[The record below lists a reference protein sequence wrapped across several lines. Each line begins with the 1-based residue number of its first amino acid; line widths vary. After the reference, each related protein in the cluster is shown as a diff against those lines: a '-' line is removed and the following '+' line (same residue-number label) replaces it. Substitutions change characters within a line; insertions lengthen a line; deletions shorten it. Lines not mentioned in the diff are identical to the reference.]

1 MALTSVQIEMVRA
14 AAQAGRDAAVAAS
27 ATVSAGIVSSV
38 DQLNT
43 VAMVQADGPNDPH
56 GAYIVAPTTIMPGD
70 RVLLLYTAA
79 PPACY
84 VVGRQ
89 SGDMD
94 EWHIVGTSGEPQF
107 VTGWGHSA
115 GTVAPSQNGN
125 AQIMFTR
132 RGGRVELRGRATRTS
147 GASANVFALP
157 EAYWPDN
164 DLLLP
169 GQGALGAHLS
179 VGIEMTTGMV
189 SVSAGSELVLDGL
202 SYLARI
208 QQV

>member
-1 MALTSVQIEMVRA
+1 MALSSVQIEMVRA
-14 AAQAGRDAAVAAS
+14 AAQAGRDAAIAAS
-27 ATVSAGIVSSV
+27 ASVVGGIVLSV

-43 VAMVQADGPNDPH
+43 VATVQADGPNDPH
-56 GAYIVAPTTIMPGD
+56 GAYIVAPTTLFPGD
-70 RVLLLYTAA
+70 RVLLMFVSS
-79 PPACY
+79 PPSCL
-84 VVGRQ
+84 VIGRQ

-115 GTVAPSQNGN
+115 GTVPPSQNGN

-147 GASANVFALP
+147 GASTVVFALP

-179 VGIEMTTGMV
+179 VGVDKATGNV
-189 SVSAGSELVLDGL
+189 SVSGGTELVLDGL

-208 QQV
+208 QQG